1 MLDQIL
7 PGAVF
12 SFALVFARIG
22 AMVMVLPVFGEQ
34 YVQVRLRLA
43 LAILLSIV
51 VAPRAGELP
60 ALPTAPMMLLPLIGG
75 QVLIGLAI
83 AGIARLTV
91 TALHVA
97 GTIIAVQ
104 SGLAVA
110 QNVDP
115 TQGTQSAVSSNFLV
129 LLGTTIIVVTDMH
142 HLLIAALVESY
153 RLFPVQGAV
162 PVGDLARLATGV
174 VADTFALGLRM
185 AAPFLAFGVVFN
197 VLLGLMNRLMPVM
210 QVFFIAMPLQLPL
223 AFLLFGL
230 TIGYAIT
237 IFLDGFVV
245 ALGPLIP

>member
-1 MLDQIL
+1 MLGQLL
-7 PGAVF
+7 PEAIF
-12 SFALVFARIG
+12 AFALVFARIG

-34 YVQVRLRLA
+34 YVQARIRLA
-43 LAILLSIV
+43 LALFLSLLIM
-51 VAPRAGELP
+51 PKAGALPPLP
-60 ALPTAPMMLLPLIGG
+60 ASPLMLLPLIGG

-115 TQGTQSAVSSNFLV
+115 TQGTQSAVASNFLV
-129 LLGTTIIVVTDMH
+129 LLGTTIIVLSDLH

-162 PVGDLARLATGV
+162 PLGDLARLATGV

-223 AFLLFGL
+223 AFLLFAL
-230 TIGYAIT
+230 TIGFAIT
-237 IFLDGFVV
+237 VFLDGFVA